1 MHPPLTL
8 GKLDKPTFDDWV
20 NAAAFVASHDRA
32 LFGRVMDKASKLA
45 ATFENSK
52 PGIAAVAPVG
62 AESPPQAVK
71 YSDDVHMLVIWH
83 AAKRL
88 QALVYEITN
97 ELDPNRRSI
106 IPIDRY
112 AERSRDIFRWAQAL
126 EKYCNAESVQIK
138 AIMPKE
144 NE

>member
-62 AESPPQAVK
+62 A
-71 YSDDVHMLVIWH
+71 LL
-83 AAKRL
+83 AAFP
-88 QALVYEITN
+88 A
-97 ELDPNRRSI
+97 
-106 IPIDRY
+106 Y
-112 AERSRDIFRWAQAL
+112 AERRLAAM
-126 EKYCNAESVQIK
+126 EV
-138 AIMPKE
+138 
-144 NE
+144 